1 MRSISPSIW
10 SIRPNTPLLTPS
22 SFALTPTRSSS
33 NKTNAEHPSLR
44 TERDQRHPPSCSAAQ
59 AAQDAALSGLMV
71 RGGAAASARRRRGS
85 VGRRHIGDN
94 KCAAVLLDTFDET
107 LVNVA
112 QLGVDRLLPLN
123 VLSVQ
128 PGNHLSSRLLA

>member
-22 SFALTPTRSSS
+22 SLALTPTRSNS
-33 NKTNAEHPSLR
+33 NKTNAEHPSFR
-44 TERDQRHPPSCSAAQ
+44 TERDQRHPTVALGSVGRTRGAQ
-59 AAQDAALSGLMV
+59 MPCCRLMV
-71 RGGAAASARRRRGS
+71 CGGAAASARRRGGS
-85 VGRRHIGDN
+85 VWWRHIADH

-123 VLSVQ
+123 VF
-128 PGNHLSSRLLA
+128 